1 MLFFGDIFS
10 AKVATVGLNPS
21 DQEYTDPRGELL
33 TESAQRFATL
43 TSLGAPD
50 RSSLSDKQ
58 CDEAVRWMQAYYD
71 TGKPVYRWFAP
82 LERLLRGLGVSLG
95 GRTAGHL
102 DLVQEATSPTWSML
116 TRDERD
122 RLLAADLPFLE
133 WQIRSF
139 PLVAVIC
146 NGRSAS
152 DHVRRVLNVPI
163 EETGVMARTKWWTGH
178 AVLDGRRVGFAGW
191 NIPLQRPTGL
201 GAEGE
206 QAMGQLFRE
215 KLGL

>member
-1 MLFFGDIFS
+1 VLFFGDIFS

-21 DQEYTDPRGELL
+21 DKEYTDPHGALL
-33 TESAQRFATL
+33 TGKAQRFATL
-43 TSLGAPD
+43 TSLGASD
-50 RSSLSDKQ
+50 RSSLSDEQ

-82 LERLLRGLGVSLG
+82 FERLLSGLGVSLG

-116 TRDERD
+116 ARDERD

-133 WQIRSF
+133 WQIGNF
-139 PLVAVIC
+139 PLKAVIC
-146 NGRSAS
+146 NGRTAS
-152 DHVRRVLNVPI
+152 DHVRRVLNVSI
-163 EETGVMARTKWWTGH
+163 EETGVMARTKWWAGY
-178 AVLDGRRVGFAGW
+178 AEVDGRRMGFAGW
-191 NIPLQRPTGL
+191 NVPLQRPTGL

-206 QAMGQLFRE
+206 RRLGQLLRE
-215 KLGL
+215 RLGL